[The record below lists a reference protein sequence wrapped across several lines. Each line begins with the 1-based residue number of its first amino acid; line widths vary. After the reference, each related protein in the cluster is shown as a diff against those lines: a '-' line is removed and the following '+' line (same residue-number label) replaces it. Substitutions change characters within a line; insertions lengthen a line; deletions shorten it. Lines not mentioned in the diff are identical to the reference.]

1 MYDIKIFREGFT
13 PEKLCYEVEDEGK
26 YVRYGYIDS
35 EDSDTLVHA
44 KQASEGSFLIL
55 DNTYIHAKHVQA
67 SPPYAAN
74 YNAIIIA
81 FGEEQEEKLRAS
93 KFYTKKDLCF
103 QAEVRFELKHSY
115 FQRLH
120 LAVYHLKQVIN
131 RLIPTDSVLNCKNPV
146 DFYIY
151 TDEVEYT
158 YPRMKLDEMQMK
170 ALKCILES
178 HSALPVL
185 IAGPF
190 GTGKTRLLARA
201 AYEMLRYENNRVL
214 ICALHQNSVDTFVD
228 YFGEMASNREYP
240 WNIGMIRITPHFYRP
255 TTKPDY
261 DHFFKS
267 AGALSPSDFEDNR
280 LFITTLGIS
289 VKIFTQLPCE
299 YSLKRDFFSHILI
312 DEGAQTREP
321 EIVGPLTLAGFNTK
335 IVIAGDHCQVYIY
348 RIQPI
353 IQCIIIMHVP
363 LIVWNKFPIMQT
375 YFCRL
380 DLNYLFLVK
389 KLSLMD

>member
-1 MYDIKIFREGFT
+1 MYDIKIFQKGFIPDKLGYEHEGR
-13 PEKLCYEVEDEGK
+13 

-55 DNTYIHAKHVQA
+55 DNTSIHAKHVQA

-93 KFYTKKDLCF
+93 KFYDLYF
-103 QAEVRFELKHSY
+103 QAEVRFELKYSY

-120 LAVYHLKQVIN
+120 VAVQHLNKQVIN
-131 RLIPTDSVLNCKNPV
+131 KLIPARRVDSNIPTVSIPFSKN
-146 DFYIY
+146 
-151 TDEVEYT
+151 
-158 YPRMKLDEMQMK
+158 PRMKLDGVQMK

-178 HSALPVL
+178 HSSLPVL

-201 AYEMLRYENNRVL
+201 AYEMLRCENNRVL
-214 ICALHQNSVDTFVD
+214 ICAHHQNSVDTFVD
-228 YFGEMASNREYP
+228 YFGEMASNREDP
-240 WNIGMIRITPHFYRP
+240 WSIGMIRITPHFYRP

-267 AGALSPSDFEDNR
+267 ARVLSPSDFKNNR

-289 VKIFTQLPCE
+289 VKLFPHLPGE
-299 YSLKRDFFSHILI
+299 YSQRRDFFSHILI

-321 EIVGPLTLAGFNTK
+321 EIVGPLTLAGRKTK
-335 IVIAGDHCQVYIY
+335 IVIAGDHCQVYINISCAISY
-348 RIQPI
+348 HAI
-353 IQCIIIMHVP
+353 I
-363 LIVWNKFPIMQT
+363 FFFAGGT
-375 YFCRL
+375 
-380 DLNYLFLVK
+380 
-389 KLSLMD
+389 